1 MPYANTEDIIQLFY
15 EETGTGR
22 PVIFVH
28 EFAGDLRS
36 WELQLRRQLQATRLS
51 NVAQH
56 STTMRF
62 L

>member
-1 MPYANTEDIIQLFY
+1 MSHAITEDGIRLY
-15 EETGTGR
+15 CEETGTGR